1 MRRESTGT
9 QAKQIPPKKKKKKQ
23 KATTTIPTKRHKEDV
38 KVTDDERIMQNRY
51 NKENVWNLHISY
63 AQTQPG
69 SKRL

>member
-9 QAKQIPPKKKKKKQ
+9 QAKQISPKKKKKAESNNNNK
-23 KATTTIPTKRHKEDV
+23 TKRHKEDV